1 MATWGPVSAS
11 SLEDMDEEVGASRV
25 EPAAG
30 SEVDIPAD
38 FFLENLK
45 SGPTLADTLADIFVD
60 DLRGLRGS
68 IARALRTLKSDE
80 VDPGVEVERHSAAPV
95 LDVAEELGGE
105 DPVGYDRSRE
115 LAERIRGADA
125 TRPEITLRAAL
136 AAQDIWIKDSPT
148 LNTDFAGATS
158 AAPSL
163 SGPPQATVTL
173 DARDARPSW
182 VVLDIAADVL
192 LWIRNQPLFTFL
204 AISLLGFLLWMR
216 HAAHRTE

>member
-1 MATWGPVSAS
+1 MATWRPVSAAS
-11 SLEDMDEEVGASRV
+11 PEGTDEEAEASLA

-30 SEVDIPAD
+30 SEVYLPAD

-45 SGPTLADTLADIFVD
+45 SGPTLADSMAD

-68 IARALRTLKSDE
+68 IIRALRALKPDE
-80 VDPGVEVERHSAAPV
+80 VDPGVEVERQGAAPV

-125 TRPEITLRAAL
+125 TRPELLLRAAL
-136 AAQDIWIKDSPT
+136 AAQDIWIKDSPNLT
-148 LNTDFAGATS
+148 TDFAGTTT
-158 AAPSL
+158 AAPSS
-163 SGPPQATVTL
+163 SGPSQPTVTL
-173 DARDARPSW
+173 DARPSW
-182 VVLDIAADVL
+182 AMLDILADVL
-192 LWIRNQPLFTFL
+192 LWMRHQPLITIL

-216 HAAHRTE
+216 HATHRAE